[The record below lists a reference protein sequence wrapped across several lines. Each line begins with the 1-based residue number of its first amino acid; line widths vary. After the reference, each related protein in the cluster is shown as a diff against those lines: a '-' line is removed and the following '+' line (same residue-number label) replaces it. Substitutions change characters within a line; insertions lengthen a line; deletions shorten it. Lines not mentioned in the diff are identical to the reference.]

1 MHNDEQQNSQIKI
14 NDIVLDKQNIP
25 NSPDPRASE
34 EEKSYE
40 KDLKKAHLQ
49 DIIQNINERKKYAD
63 RIYNLVC
70 CWLIGIGVIIF
81 YQGLWPEWKI
91 FHLSDKVVI
100 TLIGGTTVKYPRN
113 FCYCN

>member
-1 MHNDEQQNSQIKI
+1 
-14 NDIVLDKQNIP
+14 
-25 NSPDPRASE
+25 
-34 EEKSYE
+34 
-40 KDLKKAHLQ
+40 LKKAHLQ

-91 FHLSDKVVI
+91 FHLSDKMLI
-100 TLIGGTTVKYPRN
+100 TLIGGTTINILGIFVIVTKYLFRDLFQSSLTDKSLPPAMESPKRQIKL
-113 FCYCN
+113 